1 MKTSRRV
8 RLMIVSHGRADGG
21 AGATGANKGLGSSP
35 FSKGLAE
42 SRDMSLDVLR
52 TSGRTIAM
60 GEIPFLRGDWTQS
73 NSVQIMLP
81 SGMGFVFVRKLNRQ
95 VTNKRQRCVGLN
107 IAIENGSLAMRPD
120 NGA

>member
-1 MKTSRRV
+1 
-8 RLMIVSHGRADGG
+8 
-21 AGATGANKGLGSSP
+21 
-35 FSKGLAE
+35 
-42 SRDMSLDVLR
+42 MSLDVLR

-60 GEIPFLRGDWTQS
+60 GEIPILRGDWTQS

-95 VTNKRQRCVGLN
+95 VTNKRYRFVEVY
-107 IAIENGSLAMRPD
+107 IAIENGSLSVRSD